1 MQMSRALSALLAA
14 MVSIAVFAAP
24 SEHTKTEIDHLFNYL
39 KSSGCKFNRNGK
51 WYAAD
56 AASKHLQTKYDYLV
70 KEGLITSTESFVE
83 LGASGSRISFALQI
97 RTDVNSQTACG
108 CTGRTATAAAARSDR
123 REAVRER
130 TNTPADC
137 GRSIA

>member
-1 MQMSRALSALLAA
+1 MQMSGALSALLAA

-56 AASKHLQTKYDYLV
+56 AASAVQLFQR
-70 KEGLITSTESFVE
+70 LIGE
-83 LGASGSRISFALQI
+83 Q
-97 RTDVNSQTACG
+97 D
-108 CTGRTATAAAARSDR
+108 ARS
-123 REAVRER
+123 AAQASAGVQA
-130 TNTPADC
+130 T
-137 GRSIA
+137 